1 MKIAIVHDW
10 LNQYGGAERV
20 LEVLHQIFPAAPVYT
35 SIYWPEA
42 MPPAYRHWDIRTSFL
57 NRFSPVRRHHQPFL
71 PLYPLAFEQF
81 DFSGYDLVLSNKSG
95 FCHGIIT
102 PASTRHLCYC
112 LTPTRYLW
120 ATRDYLDRERMG
132 YLARLALPL
141 ILNYLRLWD
150 QAAANRV
157 DAFAA
162 ISRAVQ
168 ERIQKFYR
176 RPSQI
181 IYPPVATQGF
191 PSVADREDFYLVV
204 SRLVPYKRIDLV
216 VDAFNHLNL
225 PLIIIGDGRD
235 RPSLQARARNN
246 IRFLGRL
253 PDDQVHD
260 YMARCKAFI
269 FPGEEDFG
277 ITPVEANAAGAPVI
291 AYAAGGALDTV
302 IDGVTGT
309 FFHQPTSESL
319 AQVVAR
325 FRPADLDRAAI
336 RVNAFRFDVS
346 NFKQTLLG
354 FINAQM

>member
-1 MKIAIVHDW
+1 M
-10 LNQYGGAERV
+10 
-20 LEVLHQIFPAAPVYT
+20 LHQIFPDAPVYT
-35 SIYWPEA
+35 SMYWPQA
-42 MPPAYRHWDIRTSFL
+42 MPPAYRQWDIRTSFL
-57 NRFSPVRRHHQPFL
+57 NRFSPVRRHHQLFL

-81 DFSGYDLVLSNKSG
+81 DFTGCDLVISNKSG

-102 PASTRHLCYC
+102 SASTRHLCYC

-120 ATRDYLDRERMG
+120 ATRDYLDRERLG
-132 YLARLALPL
+132 RLARLALPL
-141 ILNYLRLWD
+141 LLNYLRLWD

-181 IYPPVATQGF
+181 IYPPVVTQGF
-191 PSVADREDFYLVV
+191 PNVNRREDFYLVV

-216 VDAFNHLNL
+216 VDAFNRLNL
-225 PLIIIGDGRD
+225 PLVIIGEGRD
-235 RPSLQARARNN
+235 RAALQARARSN

-260 YMARCKAFI
+260 SMARCKAFI

-302 IDGVTGT
+302 VDGVTGT
-309 FFHQPTSESL
+309 FFHHATAESL
-319 AQVVAR
+319 AQVVTQ
-325 FRPADLDRAAI
+325 FHPAALDPAAM

-354 FINAQM
+354 FINEQLSCPLP